1 MTPKDM
7 LELLILEQYC
17 KEMLE
22 NDPELSD
29 MRFQGKKL
37 DAFKMYDRCISLK
50 NEFLKPYVIDN
61 TSKED

>member
-22 NDPELSD
+22 ATDDLSD
-29 MRFQGKKL
+29 VGFQHNKL
-37 DAFKMYDRCISLK
+37 DGQKMLDRCVALK
-50 NEFLKPYVIDN
+50 SEFLKPYVIDN
-61 TSKED
+61 ASKED